1 MARPAD
7 IDAVINLMTQ
17 ARHFLEQRTACTLST
32 ELHEDL
38 AKALGSLRA
47 AIERHDPNI
56 TRDREA
62 QRVQGWESQEAMRA
76 ILAVAMR
83 DDEDQ
88 RLEASHRQQ
97 ELRHR

>member
-38 AKALGSLRA
+38 AKALGSLRE
-47 AIERHDPNI
+47 AIERHEPTI
-56 TRDREA
+56 TRGREA
-62 QRVQGWESQEAMRA
+62 QRIQGRESQEAMRA
-76 ILAVAMR
+76 IIAVAIR

-88 RLEASHRQQ
+88 QREASHRQE